1 MHKIQT
7 KPRVDGLADF
17 TLALEELGIVRAEFV
32 RRKTVVDRLQID
44 DGVFSRN
51 QLLHHPGSVALL
63 EGGPLKFGKRRLA
76 RTFARA

>member
-1 MHKIQT
+1 M
-7 KPRVDGLADF
+7 ADF

-32 RRKTVVDRLQID
+32 RRKTAADRLQID
-44 DGVFSRN
+44 DGILSRN

-63 EGGPLKFGKRRLA
+63 EGCLLKFGKRRLA